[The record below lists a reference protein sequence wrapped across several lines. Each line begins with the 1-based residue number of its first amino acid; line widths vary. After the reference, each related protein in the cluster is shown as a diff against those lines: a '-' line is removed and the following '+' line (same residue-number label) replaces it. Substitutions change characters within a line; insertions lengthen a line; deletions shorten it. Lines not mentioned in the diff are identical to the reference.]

1 MKRGFRPG
9 VGKSF
14 NPAMIVSLRYAYHL
28 KNRFSRLRGAGFM
41 TAEEMARKL
50 NVLPSTVK
58 EWRDRGL
65 LRAHRYN
72 DKGEC
77 LYESPDVLL
86 PKKFAHKRS
95 YLAAQ
100 ELVLHSLDEVQCEA

>member
-1 MKRGFRPG
+1 MSKTFNRG
-9 VGKSF
+9 
-14 NPAMIVSLRYAYHL
+14 MIVSLRYAYHL

-50 NVLPSTVK
+50 NVLRSTVK

-72 DKGEC
+72 DKGNAC
-77 LYESPDVLL
+77 MNRQTYSSRRSSLTNVPIWRH
-86 PKKFAHKRS
+86 KKM
-95 YLAAQ
+95 
-100 ELVLHSLDEVQCEA
+100 VLHSLDEVQCEA